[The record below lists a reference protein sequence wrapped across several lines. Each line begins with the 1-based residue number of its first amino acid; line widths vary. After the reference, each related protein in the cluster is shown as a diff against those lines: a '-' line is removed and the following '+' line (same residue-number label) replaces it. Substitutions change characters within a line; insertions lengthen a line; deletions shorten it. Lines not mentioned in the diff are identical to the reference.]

1 MDWAN
6 RVLHVKLSSTLHICA
21 TRLTDVVTPVGK
33 HPSWGLRPGTPSGLN
48 YLLLWIQESVC
59 RPQRAGKL

>member
-33 HPSWGLRPGTPSGLN
+33 HPSWVCARVNRPD
-48 YLLLWIQESVC
+48 
-59 RPQRAGKL
+59 